1 MINVCAKASR
11 RQWRPGAMTSVVAV
25 DLWAGVRLAWAAAL
39 IIIISVVPSLGAAR
53 ATPQIDDA
61 APPLVLTTLDGSTF
75 DLAKLRGKVVMVNY
89 WATWCAPCRK
99 EMPKLDAFYKK
110 YQRQG
115 LEIVGISIDFERD
128 LERARKVA
136 RTVAYP
142 MAVAKAITDDG
153 FGIPEGVPIT
163 WIIDTDGK
171 VRDRFIE
178 VRDEL
183 LKDIVVPLLP
193 H

>member
-1 MINVCAKASR
+1 MRESFAATRATWCDDVSR
-11 RQWRPGAMTSVVAV
+11 FYPTSRGPRSCP
-25 DLWAGVRLAWAAAL
+25 LGVAAL
-39 IIIISVVPSLGAAR
+39 LLGFAPPFGGAR
-53 ATPQIDDA
+53 RPQIDEA

-110 YQRQG
+110 YQPQG

-128 LERARKVA
+128 LEKARKAA

-142 MAVAKAITDDG
+142 IAVAKAITDDG

-183 LKDIVVPLLP
+183 LNGIVVPLLP

>member
-1 MINVCAKASR
+1 M
-11 RQWRPGAMTSVVAV
+11 MSVVAV
-25 DLWAGVRLAWAAAL
+25 DLWARVRLAWAAAL
-39 IIIISVVPSLGAAR
+39 IIIISVAPPFGAAC
-53 ATPQIDDA
+53 ATPQIDEA
-61 APPLVLTTLDGSTF
+61 APPLVLTALDGSTF

-115 LEIVGISIDFERD
+115 LEIVGISTDFERD
-128 LERARKVA
+128 LEKARKVA

-153 FGIPEGVPIT
+153 FGIPKGVPVT
-163 WIIDTDGK
+163 WIIDTDGR

-183 LKDIVVPLLP
+183 LNDIVVPLLP

>member
-1 MINVCAKASR
+1 MADHVWVTKQDRIINILGELMHLNVTKFLAIILFLFSAYGSCLVLAPCA
-11 RQWRPGAMTSVVAV
+11 
-25 DLWAGVRLAWAAAL
+25 AGAAL
-39 IIIISVVPSLGAAR
+39 DIGMP
-53 ATPQIDDA
+53 

-75 DLAKLRGKVVMVNY
+75 DLGKLHGKVVMVNY

-110 YQRQG
+110 YHTQG

-128 LERARKVA
+128 LEKARKVA
-136 RTVAYP
+136 RTIAYP
-142 MAVAKAITDDG
+142 TGVAKSITDDG
-153 FGIPEGVPIT
+153 FGIPKAVPIT
-163 WIIDTDGK
+163 WIVDTDGE

-183 LKDIVVPLLP
+183 LNDIVVPLLP

>member
-1 MINVCAKASR
+1 MHLNVTKFPAIILLLFGACASC
-11 RQWRPGAMTSVVAV
+11 VA
-25 DLWAGVRLAWAAAL
+25 LAPCTAN
-39 IIIISVVPSLGAAR
+39 
-53 ATPQIDDA
+53 A
-61 APPLVLTTLDGSTF
+61 APDIGMSAPALVLTTLDGSTF

-89 WATWCAPCRK
+89 WATWCAPCRL

-110 YQRQG
+110 YQSQG

-128 LERARKVA
+128 LEKARKVA

-142 MAVAKAITDDG
+142 TAVAKSITDDG
-153 FGIPEGVPIT
+153 FGVPKAVPVT
-163 WIIDTDGK
+163 WIVDTDGK
-171 VRDRFIE
+171 VSDRFIE

-183 LKDIVVPLLP
+183 LKDIVVPLLL

>member
-1 MINVCAKASR
+1 
-11 RQWRPGAMTSVVAV
+11 
-25 DLWAGVRLAWAAAL
+25 
-39 IIIISVVPSLGAAR
+39 
-53 ATPQIDDA
+53 
-61 APPLVLTTLDGSTF
+61 
-75 DLAKLRGKVVMVNY
+75 MVNY

-110 YQRQG
+110 YQSKG

-128 LERARKVA
+128 LEKARKVA

-142 MAVAKAITDDG
+142 MALAKTITDDG

-183 LKDIVVPLLP
+183 LNDIVLPLLP